1 MKALKLF
8 GAIFALIGAGL
19 LTGSYYSFSSTR
31 DFVAGAASAR
41 GTVIENRYSRSSS
54 SNSSGTYYP
63 LIKFKMEAG
72 REVTFQGDVGSSPPS
87 FSEGEEMDVYYNPA
101 NPEEAKVNTF
111 FQLWFA
117 AVLLGVMGSVFFLI
131 GGGILVAG
139 PLRAR
144 KNIWLRENGQK
155 IQTKISAVDLNT
167 SLRVNGRH
175 PYVITSQWTDPHT
188 NTVRVF
194 QSESIWFDPREFI
207 RGEAIGVF
215 IDPNNP
221 NKYFVDISFL
231 PKVVD

>member
-1 MKALKLF
+1 M
-8 GAIFALIGAGL
+8 
-19 LTGSYYSFSSTR
+19 
-31 DFVAGAASAR
+31 
-41 GTVIENRYSRSSS
+41 
-54 SNSSGTYYP
+54 
-63 LIKFKMEAG
+63 
-72 REVTFQGDVGSSPPS
+72 
-87 FSEGEEMDVYYNPA
+87 
-101 NPEEAKVNTF
+101 VNTF

-144 KNIWLRENGQK
+144 KNTWLRENGQK

-167 SLRVNGRH
+167 SLSVNGRH

-194 QSESIWFDPREFI
+194 QSESIWFDPREFVQ
-207 RGEAIGVF
+207 GETIGVF
-215 IDPNNP
+215 IDPNNS